1 MSTRSLQTLLL
12 AFAVVAAC
20 DKAPETKAPP
30 SSGGD
35 QAKKSDPA
43 PQAEGGQPEAKDA
56 KDAKDDGKTK
66 VVEGAPPGQDERYA
80 LQIETPEAKAG
91 QESKVTV
98 KVVPKEPWH
107 MNLDFPTSLAVTAS
121 DGVALS
127 KDKLKKAD
135 AELSEASCQ
144 FDVAFTPAKAGD
156 AKFTGEFK
164 FAVCQDEACAP
175 VTENVEFQVAV
186 K

>member
-1 MSTRSLQTLLL
+1 MSTRSLQTILL
-12 AFAVVAAC
+12 AFAVAAAC

-43 PQAEGGQPEAKDA
+43 PHAEGEQPDA
-56 KDAKDDGKTK
+56 KEDGKTK

-135 AELSEASCQ
+135 AALSEASCQ

>member
-1 MSTRSLQTLLL
+1 MSTRSLQALIFATLL
-12 AFAVVAAC
+12 VAAC
-20 DKAPETKAPP
+20 DKTPETKAPP

-35 QAKKSDPA
+35 QVEKTDPA
-43 PQAEGGQPEAKDA
+43 PDPQKGEPAADG
-56 KDAKDDGKTK
+56 GKTK
-66 VVEGAPPGQDERYA
+66 VVEGAPPGGDERYA
-80 LQIETPEAKAG
+80 VQVDTPAATAG

-98 KVVPKEPWH
+98 RVVPKEPWH
-107 MNLDFPTSLAVTAS
+107 MNLDYPTSLAVTAGE
-121 DGVALS
+121 GVALA

-135 AELSEASCQ
+135 AELSEASCK

-164 FAVCQDEACAP
+164 FAVCQDEACSQ
-175 VTENVEFQVAV
+175 VTENIEFQVAV

>member
-1 MSTRSLQTLLL
+1 MSTRSLQTVLIAL
-12 AFAVVAAC
+12 ATLTVAAC
-20 DKAPETKAPP
+20 DKTPETKAPP

-35 QAKKSDPA
+35 QAEKTQRTPA
-43 PQAEGGQPEAKDA
+43 EDGDA
-56 KDAKDDGKTK
+56 KDAEAGDKTK
-66 VVEGAPPGQDERYA
+66 VVEGAPPGGDERYA

-98 KVVPKEPWH
+98 RVVPKDPWH
-107 MNLDFPTSLAVTAS
+107 MNLDFPTSLAVSAGDS
-121 DGVALS
+121 VALA

-135 AELSEASCQ
+135 AQLSEERCQ
-144 FDVAFTPAKAGD
+144 FDVAFTPKQAGD

-175 VTENVEFQVAV
+175 VTENLEFQVAV

>member
-1 MSTRSLQTLLL
+1 MSTRSLNTILVT
-12 AFAVVAAC
+12 FALVAAC

-35 QAKKSDPA
+35 QAKTTKPSEADEGK
-43 PQAEGGQPEAKDA
+43 QAEPADSGD
-56 KDAKDDGKTK
+56 KTK
-66 VVEGAPPGQDERYA
+66 VVEGAPPGGDERYA

-98 KVVPKEPWH
+98 RVVPKEPWH
-107 MNLDFPTSLAVTAS
+107 MNLDFPTSLAVQAGE
-121 DGVALS
+121 GVALA

-135 AELSEASCQ
+135 AELTEASCK
-144 FDVAFTPAKAGD
+144 FDVAFTPKAAGD
-156 AKFTGEFK
+156 ARFTGEFK

-175 VTENVEFQVAV
+175 VTENLEFQVAV